1 MDPAALPEPTSIL
14 DILAMVGFP
23 YMALVSIRLFRAPG
37 GDLAGLGMSMAL
49 TAVLG
54 FLTWLEVDFAIPL
67 TVNATDGTGYAKVEI
82 PLMRTLAEFAAA
94 SVFAGLFVRCLD
106 AWRVAR
112 DNEAL
117 LRFQRTALWVIIMLI
132 SGVVIYE
139 VHFATT
145 LPMRTAILSIGGASV
160 FIIGLAMQSTLG
172 NIFAGYGLQ
181 TSRVF
186 RRGDTVQLGHGG
198 AVGTVFDSTLAT
210 TRIVTRDG
218 EMLVLPNSAVLTKD
232 FMNLDQPNSHL
243 RQSIKIGI
251 SYEVPPAVFKD
262 IAMKVL
268 LSEANVLR
276 TPAPAVWLAD
286 FGDSA
291 VQYDLRFWVDGFDV
305 RDATLDQVRTRL
317 WYAVADAGIEIPF
330 PIRTIRMAS
339 TDEDAKRAAA
349 TRQRIEHA
357 EHGLL
362 ACSLFDEGTIT
373 ALERKELA
381 RATSE
386 KAYLPGAMVIR
397 RGDVCDAMFVVV
409 SGACHLNLPSGE
421 RINFEPG
428 AHFGEIALITQAAR
442 SADVFASE
450 SGTVLLQLPRASVM
464 PILQRR
470 PEFMARMQSI
480 ADDRRDPTR
489 IGPKKQRGRAHHLV
503 RRVLSMMRPI

>member
-1 MDPAALPEPTSIL
+1 
-14 DILAMVGFP
+14 
-23 YMALVSIRLFRAPG
+23 
-37 GDLAGLGMSMAL
+37 
-49 TAVLG
+49 
-54 FLTWLEVDFAIPL
+54 
-67 TVNATDGTGYAKVEI
+67 
-82 PLMRTLAEFAAA
+82 
-94 SVFAGLFVRCLD
+94 
-106 AWRVAR
+106 
-112 DNEAL
+112 
-117 LRFQRTALWVIIMLI
+117 
-132 SGVVIYE
+132 
-139 VHFATT
+139 
-145 LPMRTAILSIGGASV
+145 
-160 FIIGLAMQSTLG
+160 
-172 NIFAGYGLQ
+172 
-181 TSRVF
+181 
-186 RRGDTVQLGHGG
+186 VQLGHGG

-210 TRIVTRDG
+210 TRIITRDG

-339 TDEDAKRAAA
+339 TDDDAKRAAA

-362 ACSLFDEGTIT
+362 ACSLFDAGSIT

-480 ADDRRDPTR
+480 AEDRRDPTR
-489 IGPKKQRGRAHHLV
+489 VGPTKQRSRTHHLV
-503 RRVLSMMRPI
+503 RRVWSMMRPI